1 MHRLLR
7 LVCVIAWPPLI
18 CACQSSSPTAP
29 PTVMACQPA
38 PTPAAW
44 FMEAREANL
53 TQRLLDELSPSPTTA
68 IRD

>member
-7 LVCVIAWPPLI
+7 PACVIVWLPLI
-18 CACQSSSPTAP
+18 CGCQSSLPAP
-29 PTVMACQPA
+29 PLAMECQP
-38 PTPAAW
+38 PPVPAAW